1 MNTTKFFTAL
11 ALATTSQAIRLQWEM
26 PAECQDGFMMGT
38 YSFDNPPEHCVDP
51 NSAEALAATAAV
63 DEEAKWNAL
72 GKTKP
77 VFPATSSWLNGMRR
91 LTLLPPTKLERK
103 IYAQSLHHA
112 NLTLSP
118 TDSTSILN

>member
-77 VFPATSSWLNGMRR
+77 VHPAITDDDCDYIL
-91 LTLLPPTKLERK
+91 KLIGPK
-103 IYAQSLHHA
+103 
-112 NLTLSP
+112 
-118 TDSTSILN
+118 DFF